1 LDGELSNAKRELE
14 KYPGNEIPVID
25 AVSIVARVTGLRVHL
40 LRDDEIS
47 EALEYA
53 GQLIAS
59 EKVRQGPYNVKN
71 EVVKASRETW
81 VDLTPAAT
89 SLIGTLWADKI
100 GVDLV
105 VTTLGPVQ
113 TKEKILSMIAN
124 ILEQKKRY
132 PLGRAAE
139 SARS

>member
-1 LDGELSNAKRELE
+1 LASELSDAKRELQ
-14 KYPGNEIPVID
+14 KYPGDEIPVID

-47 EALEYA
+47 KALEYA
-53 GQLIAS
+53 RRLITS

-71 EVVKASRETW
+71 EVVKASRGAWT
-81 VDLTPAAT
+81 DLTPPAR
-89 SLIGTLWADKI
+89 SLVGSLWAGKK

-105 VTTLGPVQ
+105 ITTLDHVQ

-124 ILEQKKRY
+124 MLEQKKRY
-132 PLGRAAE
+132 PLGRA
-139 SARS
+139 RTTPR